1 MLGKVFCL
9 NCELDHPSV
18 FAYGD
23 LSDWVF
29 RDYLVINRH
38 KLLSCINF
46 YGFFVRPGA
55 VFRSGVALFVIMR

>member
-1 MLGKVFCL
+1 MLGKVFYL

-23 LSDWVF
+23 LSDWVC

-46 YGFFVRPGA
+46 HGLFVRPRA
-55 VFRSGVALFVIMR
+55 VLCGGVALFVIMR